1 MFFFF
6 FFKQNT
12 AYEMRIS
19 DGSSDVCSSDLLVL
33 VNGRRFIPANAD
45 GSVDLATIPDALV
58 ERVEIITGGAS
69 AVYGSD
75 AIAGAVNFI
84 LKDDFDGL
92 ETSYQYGQ
100 TFRDDGAAHK
110 VDATFGANLAGGLG
124 KFTLSASYT
133 KLHKHRTEER
143 PVGKRW
149 DRKWRS

>member
-75 AIAGAVNFI
+75 AIAGAVNLI
-84 LKDDFDGL
+84 LKDDFEGP
-92 ETSYQYGQ
+92 ETSYQYG
-100 TFRDDGAAHK
+100 TTLRDK
-110 VDATFGANLAGGLG
+110 
-124 KFTLSASYT
+124 
-133 KLHKHRTEER
+133 TEER
-143 PVGKRW
+143 SGGKRAVRQCSSRW
-149 DRKWRS
+149 SPQSYNN